1 MGKHEYKLYI
11 DDDDIERLK
20 EKAKGVGLEGRGA
33 ISHYIIKVARE
44 PVAFLDDNLIAVLK
58 ALKKV

>member
-1 MGKHEYKLYI
+1 MVKHEYKLYI
-11 DDDDIERLK
+11 SDEDLNRLR

-33 ISHYIIKVARE
+33 IGYYIVKVARE
-44 PVAFLDDNLIAVLK
+44 PVAFLDDNLLAMLK